1 MNKEIVMTR
10 RAFLSMCCVLLFA
23 TSILAQRGSVRADPI
38 SGTWKGHLDVPMS
51 PDPVAV
57 TLELKFDGKSKVSGT
72 FTGLPN
78 PGDVKAGTFNQESG
92 ALKLQLGKTG
102 ESEVLII
109 LEGSVVKGVATGKVT
124 GEGGNGE
131 FKIARTAA

>member
-1 MNKEIVMTR
+1 MMR
-10 RAFLSMCCVLLFA
+10 RAFLSVCCLLLLA
-23 TSILAQRGSVRADPI
+23 ASIRAQSGSARTDPI

-51 PDPVAV
+51 QNPVSV

-72 FTGLPN
+72 FTGLQN
-78 PGDVKAGTFNQESG
+78 PGDVKAGTFNQETG

-102 ESEVLII
+102 ESDVLIT

-131 FKIARTAA
+131 FKIEKKPL

>member
-10 RAFLSMCCVLLFA
+10 RVFLSVCCVLVFA

-38 SGTWKGHLDVPMS
+38 SGTWKGHLHVPMS
-51 PDPVAV
+51 QDPVAV

-92 ALKLQLGKTG
+92 ALKLQL
-102 ESEVLII
+102 
-109 LEGSVVKGVATGKVT
+109 
-124 GEGGNGE
+124 
-131 FKIARTAA
+131 ARQARAKCSLLSKAQSSRAWPPAR